1 MLSAGPLPEKV
12 LERLGG
18 LLRAAAVPDSAV
30 HYLRRLLEQQPFPFQ
45 RLVRSPSAI
54 QLLITVFSQSRFL
67 SEELLKTPEW
77 LEPLAHS
84 GNLHRQTT
92 SEEYAA
98 RLTARLARYSHQE
111 LPVAEFAAF
120 RREQVLRILL
130 RDLHGYA
137 PLPEVT
143 EELSHLADAVLECA
157 WRRVHAQLAARH
169 GVPAHQDTGLECG
182 LSILSVGKLGG
193 SELNY
198 SSDIDLL
205 FIYGGAGETTGPTVI
220 SNCEFFKKA
229 CLQLTQA
236 LSELTPHGSAY
247 RVDLRLRPDGA
258 QGELCLSLAGAKS
271 YYQSRA
277 RDWELQMLIKARVAA
292 GDQVPGRELLAFVEP
307 LIYSST
313 TDFSKVEAVSV
324 ARTRIHE
331 KLGEKR
337 GRKGS
342 SRSQIDVK
350 LAPGGIRDIEFLV
363 QCLQRLHGGREGW
376 VRHGGTILALGR
388 LRDKNLVSEIEFGR
402 LAPAYIFLR
411 NLEHRLQIQ
420 DDWQTH
426 TLPDDP
432 GELESLA
439 RRMPPAVLGAGVSA
453 ENLMAELQRHL
464 ANVYEVY
471 DRVVHTQL
479 PSAARV
485 ELEPAA
491 APPVTWEPA
500 APEGISAN
508 LSRQLAQKAPE
519 FAATLARSQLRY
531 GARAFEHFLERILQ
545 NFECLTRLNHDTVLA
560 GYAVDIFEHSP
571 FFAEQLNRRPEL
583 MDQLLEVRHEPQG
596 KHDYLAAVSTLAGP
610 ADLRRFFNRQMLRI
624 QADSICLRRPIWETL
639 QWTSDLADCTIA
651 AAYDMAVEQV
661 VASHRPVSPGYRA
674 GRQMMVVALGRLG
687 LREFDL
693 GSDADLVFVIPDRD
707 TAEHVFWTRAAER
720 LIDILTAYTG
730 DGTLFAA
737 DTRLRP
743 NGREG
748 SLVQTESAFREYF
761 ERGAETW
768 EGITYLKARLV
779 VGDEKTGE
787 RFLHNLQTLDWERYG
802 QTERSRPQLREMR
815 MRLQQEQGRENPLKA
830 GFGGYYDIDFAL
842 MYLRLKSAG
851 IYFKVLNT
859 PERIDVIHKMG
870 HLDRADA
877 RFLLDAATL
886 YRAVDH
892 ALRLASGQAEGKLP
906 SSQLQLQMIEELT
919 CRWTPDH
926 LHDQP
931 LGDELAQI
939 RAHTRELFLKLFA

>member
-1 MLSAGPLPEKV
+1 M
-12 LERLGG
+12 
-18 LLRAAAVPDSAV
+18 LRAAADPDAAA

-45 RLVRSPSAI
+45 RLVRSPAAI
-54 QLLITVFSQSRFL
+54 QLLTTVFSQSRFL

-92 SEEYAA
+92 SEEFAA
-98 RLTARLARYSHQE
+98 RLTARLARYSQAE

-120 RREQVLRILL
+120 RREQILRILL

-137 PLPEVT
+137 PLSEVT
-143 EELSHLADAVLECA
+143 EELSHLAGAVLECA
-157 WRRVHAQLAARH
+157 WRRVYAILAARH
-169 GVPAHQDTGLECG
+169 GVPTHADTGLECG

-205 FIYGGAGETTGPTVI
+205 FVYGGAGETTGPSVV
-220 SNCEFFKKA
+220 SNLEFFKKA
-229 CLQLTQA
+229 CLQLTAA
-236 LSELTPHGSAY
+236 LSEFTPHGCAY

-258 QGELCLSLAGAKS
+258 QGEVCLSLEGAKN
-271 YYQSRA
+271 YYRKRA

-292 GDQVPGRELLAFVEP
+292 GDTGPGRDLLEFVEP

-313 TDFSKVEAVSV
+313 TDFSKVEAVWM

-331 KLGEKR
+331 KLGHKANAR
-337 GRKGS
+337 TG
-342 SRSQIDVK
+342 IDVK

-363 QCLQRLHGGREGW
+363 QCLQRLHGAREGW

-388 LRDKNLVSEIEFGR
+388 LRDKNLVSEIEYGR
-402 LAPAYIFLR
+402 LAPAYTFLR
-411 NLEHRLQIQ
+411 NLEHRLQVQ
-420 DDWQTH
+420 DDRQTH
-426 TLPDDP
+426 TLPDDAL
-432 GELESLA
+432 ELESLA
-439 RRMPPAVLGAGVSA
+439 RRMPPAVLGTGVSA
-453 ENLMAELQRHL
+453 ENLMAELQRHFS
-464 ANVYEVY
+464 NVREIY
-471 DRVVHTQL
+471 DRVVRAQL
-479 PSAARV
+479 PTVAART
-485 ELEPAA
+485 EPEPAVPA
-491 APPVTWEPA
+491 QAWEPA
-500 APEGISAN
+500 SPDGISAN
-508 LSRQLAQKAPE
+508 LARQLAQKAPG

-545 NFECLTRLNHDTVLA
+545 NSEWLDRLNRDPVLA
-560 GYAVDIFEHSP
+560 GYAIDIFEHSP
-571 FFAEQLNRRPEL
+571 FFAEQLNRKPEL
-583 MDQLLEVRHEPQG
+583 MAQLLDVREKPRG
-596 KHDYLAAVSTLAGP
+596 MHDYRDAAATFSGP
-610 ADLRRFFNRQMLRI
+610 PDLRRFFNREMLRI

-639 QWTSDLADCTIA
+639 HWTSDLADCTIA
-651 AAYDMAVEQV
+651 AAYDMALEQV
-661 VASHRPVSPGYRA
+661 LAAQPPLSPAYRA
-674 GRQMMVVALGRLG
+674 ARQMMTIALGRLG

-693 GSDADLVFVIPDRD
+693 ASDADLVFVLPESD
-707 TAEHVFWTRAAER
+707 AKEHAFWTRVAEK
-720 LIDILTAYTG
+720 LIQILTAYTG

-748 SLVQTESAFREYF
+748 PLVQTDAAVRDYF

-768 EGITYLKARLV
+768 EGITYLKARLI
-779 VGDEKTGE
+779 VGDEESGE
-787 RFLHNLQTLDWERYG
+787 RFLNNLQTLDWERYG
-802 QTERSRPQLREMR
+802 QTARSRPQLRQMR
-815 MRLQQEQGRENPLKA
+815 MRLEQEQGRDNPLKA

-906 SSQLQLQMIEELT
+906 ASQLQLQMIEELT
-919 CRWTPDH
+919 GRWTPDH

-931 LGDELAQI
+931 LAEELEQI
-939 RAHTRELFLKLFA
+939 RAHTRDFFLKLFA